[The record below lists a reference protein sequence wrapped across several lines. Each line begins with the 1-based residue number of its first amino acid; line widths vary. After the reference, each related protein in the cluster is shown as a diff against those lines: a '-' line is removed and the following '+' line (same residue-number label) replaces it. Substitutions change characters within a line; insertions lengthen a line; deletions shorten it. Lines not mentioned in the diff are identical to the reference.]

1 MIKAVL
7 FDVDG
12 VLLDSYGANRKFFHQ
27 LLTSFGYRE
36 PTPEEFSKTIH
47 LSMMAAIRFLTN
59 ETSEE
64 KIKIIWEK
72 GLQTPYD
79 YGMTKTPDNCFVVL
93 KKLKEKYK
101 MCVVS
106 SRTHHGIEGF
116 FKATHLKEFFET
128 FVGFDDTTNHK
139 PHPDPLFL
147 AAKRL
152 SVNPNE
158 CVYVGDTEADKE
170 AAMAA
175 GMKFIFYSTQPSESH
190 VASFDEIPDLIA
202 KF

>member
-12 VLLDSYGANRKFFHQ
+12 VLLDSYEANRKFFHQ
-27 LLTSFGYRE
+27 LLASFGYSFSE
-36 PTPEEFSKTIH
+36 EEFSKTIH

-72 GLQTPYD
+72 GLKTPYD
-79 YGMTKTPDNCFVVL
+79 YGMTKTPEKCLPVL
-93 KKLKEKYK
+93 KLLKNKYVLG
-101 MCVVS
+101 VVS
-106 SRTHHGIEGF
+106 SRIHHGIEEF
-116 FKATHLKEFFET
+116 FKATHMKEFFET
-128 FVGFDDTTNHK
+128 FVGFDDTDKHK
-139 PHPDPLFL
+139 PNPEPLLF
-147 AAKRL
+147 ASKRL
-152 SVNPNE
+152 KIDPKNI
-158 CVYVGDTEADKE
+158 VYIGDTEADRE
-170 AAMAA
+170 AARDA
-175 GMKFIFYSTQPSESH
+175 GMKFIFYSTQPSKNY